1 MAKIY
6 WRERRPSWDDRDPTA
21 ARIVVILMDVV
32 QSIFAF
38 STSKVRLQED
48 IERVLWMHGNHLEL
62 LLFCRKFI
70 GVGDNHSN
78 YWGFNYL
85 VRYIQRREEDVTKW
99 SFSINLRF
107 HRMKDED
114 VRRHG
119 IGSLYACKPPATFII
134 AECTLHSQI
143 AILYLFYSTPFSIV
157 VA

>member
-1 MAKIY
+1 MGITWNFYYFAENSLE
-6 WRERRPSWDDRDPTA
+6 W
-21 ARIVVILMDVV
+21 VIIIQTIEVSV
-32 QSIFAF
+32 
-38 STSKVRLQED
+38 TSV
-48 IERVLWMHGNHLEL
+48 
-62 LLFCRKFI
+62 
-70 GVGDNHSN
+70 
-78 YWGFNYL
+78 